1 MANKIRQYRF
11 YNNKNGANK
20 NYPST
25 ISINNV
31 TTDVTYDYY
40 TNGTVF
46 ENNFPILQLGIQAPP
61 GTKFKINNGD
71 GDWII
76 IGTTGIFELDLEG
89 KTEIIP
95 WIMGMGT
102 ACTVLEPL
110 ELKKDIIKAYKDV
123 LNNYK

>member
-20 NYPST
+20 NYPSSIT
-25 ISINNV
+25 INNI

-89 KTEIIP
+89 KTEITSLVFDPVSMAFINANDNLSL
-95 WIMGMGT
+95 IVDTIYDDGK
-102 ACTVLEPL
+102 E
-110 ELKKDIIKAYKDV
+110 
-123 LNNYK
+123 

>member
-20 NYPST
+20 NYPSSIT
-25 ISINNV
+25 INNA

-61 GTKFKINNGD
+61 GTRFRINNGD
-71 GDWII
+71 YII

-89 KTEIIP
+89 KTEITSLDFDPISMAF
-95 WIMGMGT
+95 IN
-102 ACTVLEPL
+102 ANDNLSL
-110 ELKKDIIKAYKDV
+110 IIDTIYDDGKE
-123 LNNYK
+123 

>member
-20 NYPST
+20 NYPSSIT
-25 ISINNV
+25 INKT

-61 GTKFKINNGD
+61 GTRFKINEGD
-71 GDWII
+71 DII

-89 KTEIIP
+89 KTEITSLMFNEVSMAFINANDNLSL
-95 WIMGMGT
+95 IVDTIYDDGK
-102 ACTVLEPL
+102 E
-110 ELKKDIIKAYKDV
+110 
-123 LNNYK
+123 

>member
-20 NYPST
+20 NYPSSIT
-25 ISINNV
+25 INKT

-40 TNGTVF
+40 TNGTIF

-61 GTKFKINNGD
+61 GTRFKINEGD
-71 GDWII
+71 DII

-89 KTEIIP
+89 KTEITSLMFNEVSMAFINANDNLSL
-95 WIMGMGT
+95 IVDTIYDDGK
-102 ACTVLEPL
+102 E
-110 ELKKDIIKAYKDV
+110 
-123 LNNYK
+123 

>member
-25 ISINNV
+25 IMVNTVN
-31 TTDVTYDYY
+31 TDVTLDHY

-46 ENNFPILQLGIQAPP
+46 ESNFPILQLGIQAPP
-61 GTKFKINNGD
+61 GTKFRINNGD
-71 GDWII
+71 DII

-89 KTEIIP
+89 KTEITSLMFDAVSMAFINANDNLSL
-95 WIMGMGT
+95 IVDTIYDDGK
-102 ACTVLEPL
+102 E
-110 ELKKDIIKAYKDV
+110 
-123 LNNYK
+123 

>member
-20 NYPST
+20 NYPSSIT
-25 ISINNV
+25 INKT

-61 GTKFKINNGD
+61 GTRFKINEGD
-71 GDWII
+71 DII

-89 KTEIIP
+89 KTEITKLMFDPVSMAFINANDNLSL
-95 WIMGMGT
+95 IVDTIYDDGK
-102 ACTVLEPL
+102 E
-110 ELKKDIIKAYKDV
+110 
-123 LNNYK
+123 